1 MAGRKTENQNG
12 LKYKIERKPQGNIE
26 IPAVFAYDIVAASKK
41 RLQSTKC
48 KSASLRNKGKQGN
61 MTKRVLTMQDISC
74 LGQCSLTV
82 ALPIIS
88 ACGIETVILPS
99 AVLSTHTGG
108 SFKNYTFHD
117 LTDDIPGIL
126 KHWKQEG
133 FRFDCLYTG
142 YLGNIRQINLVEEI
156 RKELL
161 TDDAPCI
168 IDPAMADFGKLYTGF
183 DTAYVH
189 KMKELCGQADVLLP
203 NLTEAAFLTG
213 LPYRTRMSEAEVH
226 VLLKGLA
233 ALGSKHIIL
242 KGVSDTPDQIGVAIY
257 NCETDRVSYYFTR
270 RLPRNGYGT
279 GDCFASA
286 FTGAYMR
293 GMEIKEAASL
303 AADFVLAAM
312 EATTGDEKHWYGV
325 HFEQALPLL
334 MERLVIE

>member
-1 MAGRKTENQNG
+1 
-12 LKYKIERKPQGNIE
+12 
-26 IPAVFAYDIVAASKK
+26 
-41 RLQSTKC
+41 
-48 KSASLRNKGKQGN
+48 
-61 MTKRVLTMQDISC
+61 
-74 LGQCSLTV
+74 
-82 ALPIIS
+82 
-88 ACGIETVILPS
+88 
-99 AVLSTHTGG
+99 
-108 SFKNYTFHD
+108 
-117 LTDDIPGIL
+117 
-126 KHWKQEG
+126 
-133 FRFDCLYTG
+133 
-142 YLGNIRQINLVEEI
+142 
-156 RKELL
+156 
-161 TDDAPCI
+161 
-168 IDPAMADFGKLYTGF
+168 MADFGKLYTGF

-257 NCETDRVSYYFTR
+257 NCETDRVSYYFKR

-293 GMEIKEAASL
+293 GMEIKEAAAL

>member
-48 KSASLRNKGKQGN
+48 KSASLRNKGKQGK

-242 KGVSDTPDQIGVAIY
+242 KLRNRQSFLLFYEKITEKRLWNRGLFCLCFYRCLYEGHGDQRGSSTCRRFCSCCHGS
-257 NCETDRVSYYFTR
+257 NDRR
-270 RLPRNGYGT
+270 
-279 GDCFASA
+279 
-286 FTGAYMR
+286 
-293 GMEIKEAASL
+293 
-303 AADFVLAAM
+303 
-312 EATTGDEKHWYGV
+312 
-325 HFEQALPLL
+325 
-334 MERLVIE
+334 

>member
-189 KMKELCGQADVLLP
+189 KM
-203 NLTEAAFLTG
+203 
-213 LPYRTRMSEAEVH
+213 
-226 VLLKGLA
+226 
-233 ALGSKHIIL
+233 
-242 KGVSDTPDQIGVAIY
+242 
-257 NCETDRVSYYFTR
+257 
-270 RLPRNGYGT
+270 
-279 GDCFASA
+279 
-286 FTGAYMR
+286 
-293 GMEIKEAASL
+293 
-303 AADFVLAAM
+303 
-312 EATTGDEKHWYGV
+312 
-325 HFEQALPLL
+325 
-334 MERLVIE
+334 

>member
-1 MAGRKTENQNG
+1 MAGCKTENQNG

-117 LTDDIPGIL
+117 LTDD
-126 KHWKQEG
+126 
-133 FRFDCLYTG
+133 
-142 YLGNIRQINLVEEI
+142 
-156 RKELL
+156 
-161 TDDAPCI
+161 APCI

-242 KGVSDTPDQIGVAIY
+242 KGVSDTPDQIGVAVY

-293 GMEIKEAASL
+293 GMEIKEAAAL

>member
-1 MAGRKTENQNG
+1 
-12 LKYKIERKPQGNIE
+12 
-26 IPAVFAYDIVAASKK
+26 
-41 RLQSTKC
+41 
-48 KSASLRNKGKQGN
+48 
-61 MTKRVLTMQDISC
+61 MQDISC

-133 FRFDCLYTG
+133 FQFDCLYTG

-242 KGVSDTPDQIGVAIY
+242 KGVSDTPDQIGVAVY

-293 GMEIKEAASL
+293 GMEIKEAAAL